1 MLTGRR
7 QNFHHSTLPQP
18 GEMGYIVIGHDRFG
32 SPCYHGGQRRVC
44 IVESFPLTDSPD
56 YRYSIGIH
64 TVTVRF
70 LDNQERRRCSGVNF
84 QPLAC

>member
-1 MLTGRR
+1 
-7 QNFHHSTLPQP
+7 
-18 GEMGYIVIGHDRFG
+18 MGYLITGHDRFAG
-32 SPCYHGGQRRVC
+32 PCYHGGRRRVC

-64 TVTVRF
+64 TVNVRF

-84 QPLAC
+84 QPLVC